1 MPDPTNP
8 TYSEL
13 SGVFSAQGVLS
24 ANPPVDVQIPA
35 DLLARVKI
43 VDPEPFLVSGMIAKA
58 GTRLPVMMA
67 GKSGKPERVEVLFTR
82 GFLAD
87 LSGQVPVV
95 QHPEHLD
102 PQRSAHARR
111 ANTSYMLAAA
121 LTADGN
127 ELWGKA
133 WIPAS
138 QVEMIAEVRN
148 GLAVNLPPAWS
159 IEGPSAFIRAGDDWV
174 PKPGSA
180 RLLSIDWV
188 ETGRPAVPGAGPTQI
203 VSAQNPLT
211 PSKEEPMTEADRVAV
226 IAALTLKELQ
236 DGRPDLVSSLLSAQ
250 AGSEKL
256 TALED
261 ENKKLKTQVAGFEQA
276 TLTAQL
282 TEKRTT
288 LLSAV
293 KDDALRNVADGL
305 LTGQTVAELD
315 ANWPGVQERIK
326 PLIKPMPAI
335 PGASDPATGKPA
347 KGLNF

>member
-1 MPDPTNP
+1 
-8 TYSEL
+8 
-13 SGVFSAQGVLS
+13 
-24 ANPPVDVQIPA
+24 
-35 DLLARVKI
+35 
-43 VDPEPFLVSGMIAKA
+43 
-58 GTRLPVMMA
+58 
-67 GKSGKPERVEVLFTR
+67 
-82 GFLAD
+82 
-87 LSGQVPVV
+87 
-95 QHPEHLD
+95 
-102 PQRSAHARR
+102 
-111 ANTSYMLAAA
+111 
-121 LTADGN
+121 
-127 ELWGKA
+127 
-133 WIPAS
+133 
-138 QVEMIAEVRN
+138 
-148 GLAVNLPPAWS
+148 
-159 IEGPSAFIRAGDDWV
+159 
-174 PKPGSA
+174 
-180 RLLSIDWV
+180 
-188 ETGRPAVPGAGPTQI
+188 
-203 VSAQNPLT
+203 
-211 PSKEEPMTEADRVAV
+211 MTEADRVAV

-335 PGASDPATGKPA
+335 PGASDPAAKPT
-347 KGLNF
+347 KGLTC